1 MLSENHLLEMRD
13 VHKGFGAVKA
23 VQSVDLVLDR
33 GEILGLVGDNAAGK
47 STLMKILT
55 AFHKADSG
63 KIYMEGQEVH
73 IRAPGDA
80 RKLGI
85 EMIYQDF
92 SLAPNLSIVD
102 NIFLGRE
109 ITKTFLGLRFIDRKT
124 MEENSK
130 SAMSAT
136 NVRLDSVRTIVTDL
150 SGGQR
155 QAVAIARAT
164 AFDAKVIVMDEPTAS
179 LSVKTI
185 PPLLELMIHL
195 KNQGISMIFI
205 THRIQDIFST
215 CDRVMVL
222 RRGKCVGV
230 AYTRDTTVDEVT
242 SLIAGTKK
250 TFEKNSSHFNP
261 IGLEDNDS

>member
-1 MLSENHLLEMRD
+1 MQSGNYLLEMRD
-13 VHKGFGAVKA
+13 IHKSFGAVRA
-23 VQSVDLVLDR
+23 VQYVDLVLQR
-33 GEILGLVGDNAAGK
+33 GEILGLLGDNAAGK

-55 AFHKADSG
+55 AFHTPDRG
-63 KIYMEGQEVH
+63 KIYMDGQEVH
-73 IRAPGDA
+73 IATPGDA
-80 RKLGI
+80 RRLGI

-92 SLAPNLSIVD
+92 SLAPNLSIAD

-109 ITKTFLGLRFIDRKT
+109 LSKTFLGMHFIDRKR
-124 MEENSK
+124 MEEK
-130 SAMSAT
+130 AKEAMSVT
-136 NVRLDSVRTIVTDL
+136 NIRLDSVKTIVTDL

-164 AFDAKVIVMDEPTAS
+164 AFDAKIIIMDEPTAS

-185 PPLLELMIHL
+185 PPLLDLMVQL
-195 KNQGISMIFI
+195 RDRGLSMVFI
-205 THRIQDIFST
+205 THRIQDVFST

-242 SLIAGTKK
+242 SLIAGTQR
-250 TFEKNSSHFNP
+250 TFEKNAAHFNP
-261 IGLEDNDS
+261 AGLEDYDA

>member
-1 MLSENHLLEMRD
+1 
-13 VHKGFGAVKA
+13 
-23 VQSVDLVLDR
+23 
-33 GEILGLVGDNAAGK
+33 
-47 STLMKILT
+47 MKILT

-63 KIYMEGQEVH
+63 KIFMEGQEVN
-73 IRAPGDA
+73 IKTPSDA

-92 SLAPNLSIVD
+92 SLAPNLSISD

-109 ITKTFLGLRFIDRKT
+109 MTKSILGTHFIDRKK
-124 MEENSK
+124 MEEKSK
-130 SAMSAT
+130 TAMSVT
-136 NVRLDSVRTIVTDL
+136 NIRLDSVKTIVTDL

-164 AFDAKVIVMDEPTAS
+164 AFDAKVIIMDEPTAS

-185 PPLLELMIHL
+185 PPLLDLMIYL

-205 THRIQDIFST
+205 THRIQDVFST
-215 CDRVMVL
+215 CDRIMVL

-230 AYTRDTTVDEVT
+230 SYTKDTTIDEVT
-242 SLIAGTKK
+242 SLITGTKN
-250 TFEKNSSHFNP
+250 TFHKNSSHFS
-261 IGLEDNDS
+261 IVDEDVDS